1 MTEIRGADRRTS
13 SAPPRAPA
21 RAGVLRRLGAALRA
35 GLYRPL
41 AGDDDRVAYWVRH
54 VRIGVLLSEIAALSV
69 IGYVLITDSPARNSP
84 VVLGMCALV
93 LLTSPLLLLLPLA
106 DMMRDSRGPTMFY
119 LWSIATS
126 TLVII
131 GTRIDG
137 GPSSPLDAL
146 LFLTLTFLAVAYS
159 PYGVVLM
166 GGLMTVA
173 YLFFVELP
181 GLTTSGM
188 FFLTIM
194 ASFTMVCALASA
206 NSWSAYDRRVEL
218 IRAQEMLA
226 ATDPLTGIPNR
237 RAYLERV
244 ADAVDAAAWGHQT
257 VVCPRRPRRV
267 QGRQRRRRPRCRRRD
282 ALRGGG
288 RPRWR
293 RARDGHGRPSGR
305 RRVRGAGRHLRRLLR
320 GDARRAPAG
329 GRRPHRPGRRASPP
343 ALGWPRCSPAT
354 TSRTSCTG
362 PTRPCTARRVQEATE
377 SPCSATERGSTAT
390 PRSTTAAANPL
401 SLLSVMG
408 AGMSVTRPNRRPE
421 QASAVRR
428 RPQRITADP
437 LDETAE
443 AVVLRLTS
451 GKTHQQ

>member
-1 MTEIRGADRRTS
+1 M
-13 SAPPRAPA
+13 
-21 RAGVLRRLGAALRA
+21 
-35 GLYRPL
+35 
-41 AGDDDRVAYWVRH
+41 
-54 VRIGVLLSEIAALSV
+54 RIGVLLSEIAALSV

-84 VVLGMCALV
+84 VLLGMCALV
-93 LLTSPLLLLLPLA
+93 ILTCPLLLLLPLA

-218 IRAQEMLA
+218 IRAQELLA
-226 ATDPLTGIPNR
+226 STDPLTGIPNR

-244 ADAVDAAAWGHQT
+244 ADAVGAAAWGHQT
-257 VVCPRRPRRV
+257 AVCLVDLDGFKAVNDAGGHAAGDAMLCEVGVALGGAVRETDTVARLGGDEFAVLADISAAFSGQMLAERLREAVARIGRASGVTASVGVAEV
-267 QGRQRRRRPRCRRRD
+267 QPGDDVEDLMHRAD
-282 ALRGGG
+282 AAMYR
-288 RPRWR
+288 
-293 RARDGHGRPSGR
+293 SK
-305 RRVRGAGRHLRRLLR
+305 GAGGNRVTV
-320 GDARRAPAG
+320 
-329 GRRPHRPGRRASPP
+329 
-343 ALGWPRCSPAT
+343 LGY
-354 TSRTSCTG
+354 
-362 PTRPCTARRVQEATE
+362 
-377 SPCSATERGSTAT
+377 
-390 PRSTTAAANPL
+390 
-401 SLLSVMG
+401 
-408 AGMSVTRPNRRPE
+408 
-421 QASAVRR
+421 
-428 RPQRITADP
+428 
-437 LDETAE
+437 
-443 AVVLRLTS
+443 
-451 GKTHQQ
+451 